1 MELCQEMQAALDA
14 APPPEAREA
23 MSLTQERSS
32 EDGEIVDER

>member
-1 MELCQEMQAALDA
+1 MQAALEA

-23 MSLTQERSS
+23 MSFIRERTS